1 MKKISRVR
9 SHLWQVAMGDYGTA
23 HVYKFV
29 LALLFI
35 ALGLFAATSTK
46 QQSKQQELVHLII
59 NGSMMLIGV
68 LYLLVVLDKI
78 TKISHKAL
86 IEYSSIVLLIVNLV
100 LSWLG
105 ENDKMDSISYG
116 VFGLFI
122 LLLSLR
128 TEDQDGKNH

>member
-1 MKKISRVR
+1 MKKISRVK
-9 SHLWQVAMGDYGTA
+9 SHLWRVAMGDYGIA

-35 ALGLFAATSTK
+35 ALGVFAAV
-46 QQSKQQELVHLII
+46 SKQQDLVHLII
-59 NGSMMLIGV
+59 NGLMMLIGV

-86 IEYSSIVLLIVNLV
+86 IEYSSIVLLIVNLA
-100 LSWLG
+100 LSLMG
-105 ENDKMDSISYG
+105 ENDRMDSISYG

-128 TEDQDGKNH
+128 TEDKDGKNH

>member
-1 MKKISRVR
+1 MKKISRVK
-9 SHLWQVAMGDYGTA
+9 SHLWRVAMGDYGTA

-35 ALGLFAATSTK
+35 ALGVFAAV
-46 QQSKQQELVHLII
+46 SKQQDLVHLII
-59 NGSMMLIGV
+59 NGLMMLIGV

-86 IEYSSIVLLIVNLV
+86 IEYSSIVLLIVNLA
-100 LSWLG
+100 LSLMG
-105 ENDKMDSISYG
+105 ENDRMDSISYG

-128 TEDQDGKNH
+128 TEDKDGKNH

>member
-35 ALGLFAATSTK
+35 ALGVFAAV
-46 QQSKQQELVHLII
+46 SKQQELVHLII
-59 NGSMMLIGV
+59 DGSMMLIGV

-100 LSWLG
+100 LSLMG

-128 TEDQDGKNH
+128 TEDKDGKNH

>member
-35 ALGLFAATSTK
+35 ALGVFAAV
-46 QQSKQQELVHLII
+46 SKQQELVHLII

-86 IEYSSIVLLIVNLV
+86 IEYSSIVLLIVNLA
-100 LSWLG
+100 LSLMG

>member
-35 ALGLFAATSTK
+35 ALGVFAAV
-46 QQSKQQELVHLII
+46 SKQQELVHLII

-86 IEYSSIVLLIVNLV
+86 IEYSSIVLLIVNLA
-100 LSWLG
+100 LSLMG
-105 ENDKMDSISYG
+105 ENDRMDSISYG

-128 TEDQDGKNH
+128 TEDKDGKNH

>member
-1 MKKISRVR
+1 MKKISRVK
-9 SHLWQVAMGDYGTA
+9 SHLWRVAMGDYGTA

-35 ALGLFAATSTK
+35 ALGVFAAV
-46 QQSKQQELVHLII
+46 SKQQDLVHFFF
-59 NGSMMLIGV
+59 NGSVMSIGV

-86 IEYSSIVLLIVNLV
+86 IEYLGIVLLIVNLV

-128 TEDQDGKNH
+128 TESKDGKNR

>member
-1 MKKISRVR
+1 MKKISRVK

-35 ALGLFAATSTK
+35 ALGVFAAV
-46 QQSKQQELVHLII
+46 SKQQELVHLII

-86 IEYSSIVLLIVNLV
+86 IEYSSIVLLIVNLA
-100 LSWLG
+100 LSLMG

-128 TEDQDGKNH
+128 TEDKDGKNH

>member
-35 ALGLFAATSTK
+35 ALGVFAAV
-46 QQSKQQELVHLII
+46 SKQQELVHLII

-86 IEYSSIVLLIVNLV
+86 IEYSSIVLLIVDLV

-128 TEDQDGKNH
+128 TESKDGKNR

>member
-1 MKKISRVR
+1 
-9 SHLWQVAMGDYGTA
+9 MGDYGTGY
-23 HVYKFV
+23 VYKFV

-35 ALGLFAATSTK
+35 ALGAFAATLK
-46 QQSKQQELVHLII
+46 QQKLVHVII
-59 NGSMMLIGV
+59 NGSMILIGV
-68 LYLLVVLDKI
+68 LYLLVILDKI

-100 LSWLG
+100 LSWMG

-128 TEDQDGKNH
+128 TEGKDGKNH

>member
-35 ALGLFAATSTK
+35 ALGVFAAV
-46 QQSKQQELVHLII
+46 SKQQDLVHLII

-86 IEYSSIVLLIVNLV
+86 IEYSSIVLLIVNLA
-100 LSWLG
+100 LSLMG

-128 TEDQDGKNH
+128 TESKDGKNH

>member
-1 MKKISRVR
+1 MKKISRVK
-9 SHLWQVAMGDYGTA
+9 SHLWRVAMGDYGIA

-35 ALGLFAATSTK
+35 ALGVFAAV
-46 QQSKQQELVHLII
+46 SKQQKLVHLII

>member
-1 MKKISRVR
+1 MKKISRVK

-35 ALGLFAATSTK
+35 ALGVFAAT
-46 QQSKQQELVHLII
+46 SKQQELVHLII

-100 LSWLG
+100 LSLMG

-128 TEDQDGKNH
+128 TEDKDGKNH

>member
-1 MKKISRVR
+1 MKKISRVK
-9 SHLWQVAMGDYGTA
+9 SHLWRVAMGDYGTA

-35 ALGLFAATSTK
+35 ALGVFAAV
-46 QQSKQQELVHLII
+46 SKQQELVHLII

>member
-35 ALGLFAATSTK
+35 ALGAFAAV
-46 QQSKQQELVHLII
+46 SKQQDLVHLII

-128 TEDQDGKNH
+128 TESKDGKNR

>member
-9 SHLWQVAMGDYGTA
+9 SHLWQVAMGDYGTGY
-23 HVYKFV
+23 VYKFV

-35 ALGLFAATSTK
+35 ALGVFAAT
-46 QQSKQQELVHLII
+46 SKQQELVHLII

-128 TEDQDGKNH
+128 TESKDGKNH

>member
-9 SHLWQVAMGDYGTA
+9 SHLWQVAMGDYGTGY
-23 HVYKFV
+23 VYKFV

-35 ALGLFAATSTK
+35 ALGVFAAT
-46 QQSKQQELVHLII
+46 SKQQELVHLII

-128 TEDQDGKNH
+128 TEDKDGKNH

>member
-35 ALGLFAATSTK
+35 ALGVFAAV
-46 QQSKQQELVHLII
+46 SKQQELVHLII

-100 LSWLG
+100 LSLMG

-128 TEDQDGKNH
+128 TEDKDGKNH

>member
-1 MKKISRVR
+1 MKRISRVR

-35 ALGLFAATSTK
+35 ALGVFAAV
-46 QQSKQQELVHLII
+46 SKQQELVHLII

-86 IEYSSIVLLIVNLV
+86 IEYSSIVLLIVNLA
-100 LSWLG
+100 LSLMG

-128 TEDQDGKNH
+128 TEDKDGKNH

>member
-35 ALGLFAATSTK
+35 ALGVFAAV
-46 QQSKQQELVHLII
+46 SKQQELVHLII

-86 IEYSSIVLLIVNLV
+86 IEYSSIVLLIVNLA
-100 LSWLG
+100 LSVVG

-128 TEDQDGKNH
+128 TEDKDGKNH

>member
-1 MKKISRVR
+1 MKKISRVK
-9 SHLWQVAMGDYGTA
+9 SHLWRVAMGDYGTA

-35 ALGLFAATSTK
+35 ALGVFAAV
-46 QQSKQQELVHLII
+46 SKQQKLMHLII

>member
-9 SHLWQVAMGDYGTA
+9 SHLWQVAMGDYGTGY
-23 HVYKFV
+23 VYKFV

-35 ALGLFAATSTK
+35 ALGVFAAT
-46 QQSKQQELVHLII
+46 SKQQELVHLII

-100 LSWLG
+100 LSLMG

-128 TEDQDGKNH
+128 TEDKDGKNH

>member
-35 ALGLFAATSTK
+35 ALGVFAAV
-46 QQSKQQELVHLII
+46 SKQQELVHLII

-128 TEDQDGKNH
+128 TESKDGKNH

>member
-35 ALGLFAATSTK
+35 ALGVFAAV
-46 QQSKQQELVHLII
+46 SKQQELVHLII

-100 LSWLG
+100 LSLMG

-128 TEDQDGKNH
+128 TESKDGKNH

>member
-1 MKKISRVR
+1 MKKISRVK
-9 SHLWQVAMGDYGTA
+9 SHLWRVAMGDYGTA

-35 ALGLFAATSTK
+35 ALGVFAAV
-46 QQSKQQELVHLII
+46 SKQQELVHLII

-86 IEYSSIVLLIVNLV
+86 IEYSSIVLLIVNLA
-100 LSWLG
+100 LSLMG
-105 ENDKMDSISYG
+105 ENDRMDSISYG

-128 TEDQDGKNH
+128 TEDKDGKNH

>member
-29 LALLFI
+29 LAMLFI
-35 ALGLFAATSTK
+35 ALGVFAAV
-46 QQSKQQELVHLII
+46 SKQQDLVHLII

-86 IEYSSIVLLIVNLV
+86 IEYSSIVLLIVNLA
-100 LSWLG
+100 LSLMG
-105 ENDKMDSISYG
+105 ENDRMDSISYG

-128 TEDQDGKNH
+128 TEDKDGKNH

>member
-1 MKKISRVR
+1 
-9 SHLWQVAMGDYGTA
+9 MGDYGIA

-35 ALGLFAATSTK
+35 ALGVFAAV
-46 QQSKQQELVHLII
+46 SKQQKLMHLII

>member
-1 MKKISRVR
+1 MKKISRVK
-9 SHLWQVAMGDYGTA
+9 SHLWRVAMGEYGTGY
-23 HVYKFV
+23 VYKFV

-35 ALGLFAATSTK
+35 ALGLFAATSK
-46 QQSKQQELVHLII
+46 QQNLVHFFF
-59 NGSMMLIGV
+59 NGSVLSIGV

-128 TEDQDGKNH
+128 TEDKDGKNH

>member
-29 LALLFI
+29 LAMLFI
-35 ALGLFAATSTK
+35 ALGVFAAV
-46 QQSKQQELVHLII
+46 SKQQDLVHLII

>member
-1 MKKISRVR
+1 MKKISRVK

-35 ALGLFAATSTK
+35 ALGVFAAV
-46 QQSKQQELVHLII
+46 SKQQELVHLII

-100 LSWLG
+100 LSLMG

-128 TEDQDGKNH
+128 TEDKDGKNH